1 MCAADSLESVLGS
14 EKSGIGEKEEFN
26 CDTKQERSQPIQW
39 EVLEL
44 GGLFRVTPI
53 EQEAQ
58 PFVPL
63 PQTAIGYGPTTR
75 RGHNVK

>member
-26 CDTKQERSQPIQW
+26 YDTKQERPQPIQW

-58 PFVPL
+58 PFVPYL
-63 PQTAIGYGPTTR
+63 QQPLGMGQPQGGDIR
-75 RGHNVK
+75 

>member
-14 EKSGIGEKEEFN
+14 EKRRIGEKEEFN
-26 CDTKQERSQPIQW
+26 CDTKQERCQPIQW

-44 GGLFRVTPI
+44 GGLFRVAPI

-63 PQTAIGYGPTTR
+63 PQITIGYGPTTR